1 MSCLVCHVWVSNGRP
16 VLEPRFGEGTVPA
29 GITSSNQMC
38 AKFLLMSVFL
48 KYFLVHGGSL
58 VSRFRLKIF
67 DILFSPFGLYVD

>member
-1 MSCLVCHVWVSNGRP
+1 MCHLWVSKGRP

-38 AKFLLMSVFL
+38 AKFLLRSVFL
-48 KYFLVHGGSL
+48 KYFLVQGGSQ

-67 DILFSPFGLYVD
+67 DILFTPLGLDVD